1 MFKAHKPKNNI
12 WQNVILEQDRC
23 SFLSQ
28 SFVSIVTIIIWDS
41 SKILQ
46 ILNINP

>member
-1 MFKAHKPKNNI
+1 MSF
-12 WQNVILEQDRC
+12 LEQDRC

-28 SFVSIVTIIIWDS
+28 SSVLVVIIIIWDPA
-41 SKILQ
+41 KILQ

>member
-1 MFKAHKPKNNI
+1 MSF
-12 WQNVILEQDRC
+12 LEQDRC

-28 SFVSIVTIIIWDS
+28 SSVSVVIIIIWDPA
-41 SKILQ
+41 KILQ